1 MPLQPL
7 QPAQYQTVPLRQIN
21 LQNDDFRITT
31 WEDVEDLLASIRH
44 AGLISPPLLIKQT
57 SGYTIVSGFRRV
69 AACRKLGWSEII
81 ARILEPEL
89 NHLACLR
96 LAIADNAFQ
105 RPLNLIETS
114 RAFQKLSS
122 FSGSLKQ
129 LAETAS
135 NCGLPTNHSIINK
148 IKNLCLLPLP
158 IQNSILKDTISLSM
172 ANELAMLEPDTAVDF
187 ARIFEQLKLS
197 LNKQR
202 EIVTLIGEIARRE
215 DISIRQVLA
224 FETFLHILTDDDLDR
239 GQKGRKIRSFL
250 RQRRF
255 PRIVKT
261 EQNYNAHL
269 KKLKLGQDIKLIPPK
284 EFEGTTYTLNLNFT
298 SLAHL
303 KTIQSMLDKI
313 IQHPSFEK
321 IVENKDP
328 LSDKKN

>member
-1 MPLQPL
+1 M
-7 QPAQYQTVPLRQIN
+7 
-21 LQNDDFRITT
+21 
-31 WEDVEDLLASIRH
+31 
-44 AGLISPPLLIKQT
+44 
-57 SGYTIVSGFRRV
+57 TIF
-69 AACRKLGWSEII
+69 
-81 ARILEPEL
+81 
-89 NHLACLR
+89 
-96 LAIADNAFQ
+96 
-105 RPLNLIETS
+105 
-114 RAFQKLSS
+114 
-122 FSGSLKQ
+122 
-129 LAETAS
+129 
-135 NCGLPTNHSIINK
+135 
-148 IKNLCLLPLP
+148 
-158 IQNSILKDTISLSM
+158 
-172 ANELAMLEPDTAVDF
+172 AMLEPDTAVEF

-224 FETFLHILTDDDLDR
+224 FETFQHILTDENLDR

-313 IQHPSFEK
+313 IQHPSFGK

-328 LSDKKN
+328 LSDKTD

>member
-1 MPLQPL
+1 MAPLPI
-7 QPAQYQTVPLRQIN
+7 QPAQYQTVPLTRIN

-31 WEDVEDLLASIRH
+31 CEDVEDLLASIQH
-44 AGLISPPLLIKQT
+44 AGLISPPLLIKQ
-57 SGYTIVSGFRRV
+57 SSAYTIVSGFRRV

-81 ARILEPEL
+81 ARILEPEF

-96 LAIADNAFQ
+96 LAIADNALQ

-135 NCGLPTNHSIINK
+135 KCGLPTNHSIINK
-148 IKNLCLLPLP
+148 IKGLCRLPLP
-158 IQNSILKDTISLSM
+158 LQNSILNDTISLSM
-172 ANELAMLEPDTAVDF
+172 ANELAMLEPDTAVDL
-187 ARIFEQLKLS
+187 ARLFEQLNLS

-224 FETFLHILTDDDLDR
+224 FEAFQHILTDGDLDR

-255 PRIVKT
+255 PRIVKA
-261 EQNYNAHL
+261 EQYYNTHI
-269 KKLKLGQDIKLIPPK
+269 KKLKLNHEIKLIPPK

-298 SLAHL
+298 SLTHL
-303 KTIQSMLDKI
+303 KTIQSMLDEI
-313 IQHPSFEK
+313 LQHASFKK
-321 IVENKDP
+321 IVEDKDP
-328 LSDKKN
+328 HSDKGD